1 MREAGFDGLEF
12 KIGHDG
18 LLRSFVS
25 PFFNR
30 REDAYGG
37 SFENRMRLPLEV
49 LAAIRGAVGPDWP
62 HLDPPL
68 PARVHLVRLRP
79 RLWP

>member
-1 MREAGFDGLEF
+1 MREAGFDGVEV

-18 LLRSFVS
+18 LLRSFLS

-37 SFENRMRLPLEV
+37 SFENRMRLS
-49 LAAIRGAVGPDWP
+49 
-62 HLDPPL
+62 
-68 PARVHLVRLRP
+68 ARSAGGDA
-79 RLWP
+79 